1 MKYSILEKRVKKL
14 EEAVDETED
23 ISLIDDK
30 LHNELIDELNAFIRS
45 CNDKFI
51 STVGNF
57 NIDRSLKK
65 TKSFK
70 LIKAIKNAW
79 IDSAK
84 R

>member
-1 MKYSILEKRVKKL
+1 MNCEC
-14 EEAVDETED
+14 
-23 ISLIDDK
+23 
-30 LHNELIDELNAFIRS
+30 FIRS

-51 STVGNF
+51 STIGNS
-57 NIDRSLKK
+57 NVNRSLKK

-70 LIKAIKNAW
+70 LIKEIKNAW